1 MHRGSA
7 RPGNDISSISF
18 SASLKAWRSQREAGG
33 GRVPEH
39 SADMLRTWIC
49 ASRFDRRPAGRCD
62 LEANDLDRLGAS
74 LDGLAFRSGKP
85 GAHETSD
92 HVAIKSMSAHEQR
105 LGSAMRAAGEQP

>member
-1 MHRGSA
+1 MST
-7 RPGNDISSISF
+7 
-18 SASLKAWRSQREAGG
+18 QRTL
-33 GRVPEH
+33 
-39 SADMLRTWIC
+39 LRTLIC
-49 ASRFDRRPAGRCD
+49 ASRFDRRPSGRSD

-92 HVAIKSMSAHEQR
+92 HVAIKSMGAHEQR